1 MHFVFLA
8 AGKGSR
14 IFKKINTNKCLIK
27 IFDKSLIERLIR
39 NIPIKR
45 RKNITI
51 LTGFN
56 SKTIL
61 SETKR
66 CNVNYIHNPKY
77 NRTEMVE
84 TLRLALDKIND
95 DIVFSYSDILYDQNI
110 IVKILKKK
118 ITSITVPVN
127 TNWKKIWRIREKP
140 IYEDAE
146 TLIIKKNLISEI
158 GEKINKPNHV
168 DGQFMGLII
177 IPKLLRKKILD
188 ILNEKKYKKYQTTK
202 FLNSLIKLGFKVKPI
217 KCNEHWYEFDD
228 WDDYKNY
235 LKNFKKLYGNR

>member
-27 IFDKSLIERLIR
+27 IFGKSIIERLIR
-39 NIPIKR
+39 NIPIKS
-45 RKNITI
+45 RKKITI

-56 SKTIL
+56 SKAIL
-61 SETKR
+61 SETKKF
-66 CNVNYIHNPKY
+66 NVNYIHNPKY
-77 NRTEMVE
+77 NKTEMVE

-110 IVKILKKK
+110 IFKILKKK
-118 ITSITVPVN
+118 ITNITVPVN
-127 TNWKKIWRIREKP
+127 INWKKIWRIRNKP
-140 IYEDAE
+140 IYDDAE
-146 TLIIKKNLISEI
+146 SLIIKRNLIKEI
-158 GEKINKPNHV
+158 GKNINKIKYV
-168 DGQFMGLII
+168 DGQFMGLIV
-177 IPKLLRKKILD
+177 IPKLLRKKILN
-188 ILNEKKYKKYQTTK
+188 ILDEKKYEKYQTTK
-202 FLNSLIKLGFKVKPI
+202 FLNNLIKLGFKIKPI

-235 LKNFKKLYGNR
+235 LKNFKKLHEFC

>member
-51 LTGFN
+51 LTGFS

-61 SETKR
+61 SETKKF
-66 CNVNYIHNPKY
+66 NVNYIHNPKY

-84 TLRLALDKIND
+84 TLRLALDRIND

-118 ITSITVPVN
+118 ITSITVPIN
-127 TNWKKIWRIREKP
+127 TNWKKIWRIREKQ

-146 TLIIKKNLISEI
+146 TLIIKKNLITEI
-158 GEKINKPNHV
+158 GKKIKKINHV
-168 DGQFMGLII
+168 DGQFMGLIY
-177 IPKLLRKKILD
+177 LKKTGWQKFKNELD
-188 ILNEKKYKKYQTTK
+188 KINIKDIDFTK
-202 FLNSLIKLGFKVKPI
+202 ALQFLINKGFKI
-217 KCNEHWYEFDD
+217 KGIPTEEIWGEIDTEKDLEFYES
-228 WDDYKNY
+228 YY
-235 LKNFKKLYGNR
+235 ANRL